1 MTMRER
7 LATVRYRLRLA
18 LIILALVLFVIFLLQ
33 NTGAVRVR
41 FLVFDADIAGAIV
54 ILVTSLLGFVA
65 GFFSALNMRRPLRG
79 REGGQKE

>member
-1 MTMRER
+1 MRER

-65 GFFSALNMRRPLRG
+65 GFFSALNMRRPLRD
-79 REGGQKE
+79 RQGGQKE